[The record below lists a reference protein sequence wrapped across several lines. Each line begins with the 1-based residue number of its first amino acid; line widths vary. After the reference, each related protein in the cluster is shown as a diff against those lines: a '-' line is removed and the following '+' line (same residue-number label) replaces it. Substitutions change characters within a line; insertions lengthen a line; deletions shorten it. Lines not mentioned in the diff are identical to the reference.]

1 MVRSFLVGAIVG
13 GAVVWLYGREI
24 RQFIDDRTLTARTRA
39 AETLKS
45 AAEGLQSAKEK
56 IEGGLTGGEGRPA

>member
-45 AAEGLQSAKEK
+45 AAEGVQSAKEK
-56 IEGGLTGGEGRPA
+56 IEGGLIGGEGRPA